1 MNQKNNKTDLVHIGD
16 ILEKAL
22 SEYRPAKDMEMTRIW
37 ECWDEAVGG
46 AVSENAKPG
55 AFNKGTL
62 IVNVSSSV
70 WMQQLKFLEKE
81 IRSKLNRLLGKEL
94 VTTIRFKIAKLHH

>member
-1 MNQKNNKTDLVHIGD
+1 MNQKKNKTDLVHIGD

-37 ECWDEAVGG
+37 AHWDEAVGS

-70 WMQQLKFLEKE
+70 WMQQLKFLEKD
-81 IRSKLNRLLGKEL
+81 IRAKLNRLLEKEL
-94 VTTIRFKIAKLHH
+94 VHTIRFKIANLHH

>member
-1 MNQKNNKTDLVHIGD
+1 MNHKNSKTDLVHIGS

-22 SEYRPAKDMEMTRIW
+22 SEYRPAGDMEMTGIW
-37 ECWDEAVGG
+37 EHWDEAVGP
-46 AVSENAKPG
+46 AVSGNAKPG

-70 WMQQLKFLEKE
+70 WMQQLRFLEKD

-94 VTTIRFKIAKLHH
+94 VKSIRFKIAKLHN